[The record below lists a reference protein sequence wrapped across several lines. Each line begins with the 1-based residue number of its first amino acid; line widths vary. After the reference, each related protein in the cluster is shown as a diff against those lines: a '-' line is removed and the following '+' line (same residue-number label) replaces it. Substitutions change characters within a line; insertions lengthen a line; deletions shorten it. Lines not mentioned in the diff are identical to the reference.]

1 MPLTPFVEGWDFA
14 ETLGEG
20 AYGEVK
26 LAINRDTKQPVAVKV
41 IDCSK
46 PHVAAAK
53 DDIRKEIYILTVLSE
68 VKGDS
73 CLPIVRSYGHR
84 VEGKLQF
91 IFLEFMSGGELFD
104 RIEPGEGMPESQAQ
118 RYFCQLL
125 HGIEYIHHRGITHR
139 DIKPENLLLDAND
152 NLKITDFGLATL
164 FCNAGTERMMSRSC
178 GTPPY
183 IAPEVLRAKPYRA
196 QPADLWSCGIVLVA
210 MLSGEVPWD
219 EPSTICTEYAAWCS
233 KKTTDPPWCRISIEP
248 LGLLSKMLRPLPE
261 RRPKMSK
268 LKEAKWVAQG
278 PQWSSFMRAP
288 SAAFPVSG
296 SPPPAKRK
304 MAYSVSKDPMTSAS
318 QPLPLGGE
326 EVSAAG
332 EVGKSEASD
341 SNFFMSQPLNPDQMI
356 CSQIMATQECTNPLQ
371 QLVRRL
377 TRFWMAC
384 SVEDAVERIS
394 EVLKK
399 QHGPMYSQHGNDLTV
414 TVQDRRHKQLIYKV
428 RIIDRA
434 ESADPRVM
442 VDFRLSKGDGIE
454 FKMLF
459 QKVRDKCKSF
469 IINTPP
475 LP

>member
-26 LAINRDTKQPVAVKV
+26 LAINRETKQPVAVKV

-53 DDIRKEIYILTVLSE
+53 DDIRKEAYILSVLSE
-68 VKGDS
+68 VKQDS
-73 CLPIVRSYGHR
+73 FLPIVRSYGHR
-84 VEGKLQF
+84 VEGKIQF

-104 RIEPGEGMPESQAQ
+104 RIEPGEGMPEAQAQ

-125 HGIEYIHHRGITHR
+125 HGLEYIHQRGITHR
-139 DIKPENLLLDAND
+139 DIKPENLLLDGND

-164 FCNAGTERMMSRSC
+164 FVNEGVERMMGRSC

-183 IAPEVLRAKPYRA
+183 IAPEVLRGKPYRA
-196 QPADLWSCGIVLVA
+196 RPADLWSCGIVLVA

-233 KKTTDPPWCRISIEP
+233 KKSTDPPWDRISIEP
-248 LGLLSKMLRPLPE
+248 LGLLSKMLRPAPD

-268 LKEAKWVAQG
+268 LKEVKWVSQG
-278 PQWSSFMRAP
+278 PQWSSYMRAP
-288 SAAFPVSG
+288 TAAFPVSG

-304 MAYSVSKDPMTSAS
+304 MMYPTSKDPLTSAS
-318 QPLPLGGE
+318 QPLPLANDE
-326 EVSAAG
+326 ATA
-332 EVGKSEASD
+332 SEANGEDGPD
-341 SNFFMSQPLNPDQMI
+341 SKFFMSQPLYPDQMV
-356 CSQIMATQECTNPLQ
+356 CSQVMATQECSNPLQ

-377 TRFWMAC
+377 TRFWMGC
-384 SVEDAVERIS
+384 TVEVAVVRIS
-394 EVLKK
+394 EALEK
-399 QHGPMYSQHGNDLTV
+399 QHGPMYAQHGNDFTV

-428 RIIDRA
+428 RLIDAA
-434 ESADPRVM
+434 ESTEERTLI
-442 VDFRLSKGDGIE
+442 DFRLSKGDGIE

-459 QKVRDKCKSF
+459 QKVRDKCKQF
-469 IINTPP
+469 IISTP
-475 LP
+475 LPLP